1 MEQIEFL
8 EAAFEVA
15 ISGGVIVLT
24 WPNGIRRAMPLNVF
38 RICTARAVKA
48 LAEHDARK
56 AEVIPLRSHAASS

>member
-24 WPNGIRRAMPLNVF
+24 WPNGLRRAMPLGVF
-38 RICTARAVKA
+38 RICTARANKA
-48 LAEHDARK
+48 LAEYDERK
-56 AEVIPLRSHAASS
+56 AEVLQLRASG